1 MVLTVVC
8 VILAELL
15 QRAGHRVT
23 LVGARFSS
31 PVLQRFAAFRVP
43 EPYGWTT
50 AGIERVTLRWF
61 DRHRYFLERYLP
73 PIDVCIVGS
82 FPFITAIP
90 YLRQLGSEVVFLD
103 FGVVPTTGYPRR
115 LRWLVQG
122 VAKVRRRHLRHA
134 NTIVAI
140 SDFIARSQSER
151 DGAGRT
157 RVATALLGA
166 DHLARGLGNANR
178 PSSRTSATSPVETAI
193 RAARERDR
201 RLLLLL
207 GRFEPGCYKNS
218 QAALDVI
225 RRLRSSQPNAT
236 LLVMAKAADLPRDP
250 DLGDGVLGIGYP
262 SDEELAR
269 VIEAIDA
276 GISVSLWEG
285 FNLPIAEF
293 AVRGQTGLRF

>member
-1 MVLTVVC
+1 MHFAIFAERFIGRYGADRVC

-23 LVGARFSS
+23 LIGARFSS

-166 DHLARGLGNANR
+166 DHLARGTGATRIVQAPLHFCHQPGRDGDQGR
-178 PSSRTSATSPVETAI
+178 PRARSSPAVASGTF
-193 RAARERDR
+193 RA
-201 RLLLLL
+201 RLL
-207 GRFEPGCYKNS
+207 
-218 QAALDVI
+218 Q
-225 RRLRSSQPNAT
+225 
-236 LLVMAKAADLPRDP
+236 
-250 DLGDGVLGIGYP
+250 
-262 SDEELAR
+262 ELAGS
-269 VIEAIDA
+269 D
-276 GISVSLWEG
+276 
-285 FNLPIAEF
+285 
-293 AVRGQTGLRF
+293 